1 MMTATTLVMPAPDQ
15 VYYRQDDVVIFNQ
28 LARKIPMDGV
38 SNAEYYGWLDDMKRS
53 IGEIVPGAEI
63 AEKPGAREAPPLNT
77 AIYYDTPDRRILPTG
92 ALLRTS
98 CNTITHAFCAFK
110 MAEDDGSVRKDH
122 RWVFQDDAK
131 RAIQAEPD
139 GPAAVAIVTSLLR
152 RRDVEHPGI
161 FLEAATGIHGSD
173 LSPSIRLDSLRY
185 TFFAWLDRRDVL
197 RCSIDRYDV
206 QDLRIPAAQRVRRP
220 VVEVEL
226 AVYPR
231 IEDEMARDPRAT
243 ALLAALSDSLCA
255 RFATSVTREIK
266 YQRAA
271 HALGIPLGG

>member
-1 MMTATTLVMPAPDQ
+1 MIANTLTMPQPDD

-38 SNAEYYGWLDDMKRS
+38 SNDAYYAWLDEMTGS
-53 IGEIVPGAEI
+53 IGQIIPGAEI
-63 AEKPGAREAPPLNT
+63 AEKPHAREAPPLNT

-98 CNTITHAFCAFK
+98 CNKITHAFCAFK
-110 MAEDDGSVRKDH
+110 MAEDGGSVRKDH
-122 RWVFQDDAK
+122 RYVFEGDEK
-131 RAIQAEPD
+131 RAIQTEPD
-139 GPAAVAIVTSLLR
+139 GPAAVAIVTNLLR
-152 RRDVEHPGI
+152 RSDIDHPGT
-161 FLEAATGIHGSD
+161 FLEAAHGIRGID

-185 TFFAWLDRRDVL
+185 TFFAWLDRQDVL
-197 RCSIDRYDV
+197 RCSIDRYEV
-206 QDLRIPAAQRVRRP
+206 QDLRIPASERVRLP

-231 IEDEMARDPRAT
+231 IGKAIARDRRAT

-255 RFATSVTREIK
+255 RFSTTVTREIK